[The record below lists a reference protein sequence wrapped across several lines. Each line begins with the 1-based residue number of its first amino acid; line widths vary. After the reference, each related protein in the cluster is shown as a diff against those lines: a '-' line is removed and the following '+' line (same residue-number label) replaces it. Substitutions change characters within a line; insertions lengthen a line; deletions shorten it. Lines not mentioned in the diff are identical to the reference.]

1 MSDVMKFNVK
11 ENGIYSSLPYV
22 LMWIF
27 SLASG
32 VLSDWMIVRKMITIT
47 NSRKL
52 YTTIASAGPAIFIV
66 IASYAGCDK
75 VLAVVFFTIAMG
87 FMGAYYS
94 GMKVNALDLSP
105 NYAGVLM
112 AITNGIAA
120 CSGQFIFYKTLV
132 QHLISIFQ
140 VSSVHILSVF

>member
-22 LMWIF
+22 LMWF
-27 SLASG
+27 VSLGSG
-32 VLSDWMIVRKMITIT
+32 VLSDWMIVRKMISVT

-66 IASYAGCDK
+66 IASYSGCDK

-87 FMGAYYS
+87 LMGGYYS

-120 CSGQFIFYKTLV
+120 CSG
-132 QHLISIFQ
+132 
-140 VSSVHILSVF
+140 

>member
-11 ENGIYSSLPYV
+11 ENGIYSSLPYL
-22 LMWIF
+22 LMWF
-27 SLASG
+27 VSLGSG
-32 VLSDWMIVRKMITIT
+32 VLSDWMIVRNMISVT

-52 YTTIASAGPAIFIV
+52 FTTIASAGPAIFIV
-66 IASYAGCDK
+66 IASYSGCDK

-87 FMGAYYS
+87 FMGGYYS

-120 CSGQFIFYKTLV
+120 CSGKFNEKTIYIKLNKNF
-132 QHLISIFQ
+132 S
-140 VSSVHILSVF
+140 

>member
-27 SLASG
+27 SLCSG
-32 VLSDWMIVRKMITIT
+32 VLSDWMIIRKLISVT

-52 YTTIASAGPAIFIV
+52 YTSIASAGPAIFIV
-66 IASYAGCDK
+66 VASYAGCDK
-75 VLAVVFFTIAMG
+75 VSAVAFFTVAMG

-120 CSGQFIFYKTLV
+120 CSG
-132 QHLISIFQ
+132 
-140 VSSVHILSVF
+140 